1 MATPRRFI
9 SIEGVDGAGKSTHLD
24 FIADFLT
31 SNGHDVLRTR
41 EPGGTPAGER
51 LREVLLSQSM
61 TPTTELMLMF
71 AARSEHVET
80 VILPALRAG
89 RTVLSDRFTD
99 SSRAYQ
105 VAGKGVHPNILWN
118 LETLTCPIAPALT
131 LIFDV
136 PPEVARSR
144 MHGRELDRF
153 EAEGADFHARVREA
167 YRDLARTEPDR
178 VRLIDANRP
187 IATIRRDLAAHL
199 AEFAVQFPPSSSKQ
213 RAREA
218 ERASRP

>member
-1 MATPRRFI
+1 MPSPRRFV

-24 FIADFLT
+24 FIAETLARH
-31 SNGHDVLRTR
+31 GHDVLSTR
-41 EPGGTPAGER
+41 EPGGTPVGER
-51 LREVLLSQSM
+51 LREVLLAEPM
-61 TPTTELMLMF
+61 MPTTELMLMF
-71 AARSEHVET
+71 AARHEHVET

-89 RTVLSDRFTD
+89 RTVLTDRFTD

-105 VAGKGVHPNILWN
+105 AAGKGVHPSVLWN

-144 MHGRELDRF
+144 MQGRELDRF

-199 AEFAVQFPPSSSKQ
+199 AEFAGQFPPSSSRQ

>member
-105 VAGKGVHPNILWN
+105 VAGKGVHPSILWN
-118 LETLTCPIAPALT
+118 LETLTCPISPSLT

-136 PPEVARSR
+136 PPEVARQR
-144 MHGRELDRF
+144 MGGRDLDRF
-153 EAEGADFHARVREA
+153 ESEGEAFHARVRQAFLELGRA
-167 YRDLARTEPDR
+167 EPER
-178 VRLIDANRP
+178 VRIIDANRAIP
-187 IATIRRDLAAHL
+187 AIRSEIQEHL
-199 AEFAVQFPPSSSKQ
+199 QAYVDQFP
-213 RAREA
+213 RAREGKA
-218 ERASRP
+218 RGVQDRLRAP